1 MKTNMHSIDRILRIF
16 ISAAIVYLYLIGY
29 LTETV
34 ALVALA
40 AAVIFAL
47 TGMLG
52 FCPLYTLFGFSK
64 RTNKS

>member
-29 LTETV
+29 LTGTV